1 MMWTVLMPVG
11 LAIILLGGLSVPAAA
26 EHGEVH
32 SSVDLKVDV
41 KVTPDGFHLGGQ
53 LLGLKQAYEAW
64 VKGQVRPNG
73 LSLDGRLQDGARA
86 FNFKLNADIDR
97 ALMGTRAQEPA
108 LLSNR
113 GQEPF

>member
-1 MMWTVLMPVG
+1 MMWTVLMPMG
-11 LAIILLGGLSVPAAA
+11 LAIMLLGGLSVPAAA

-32 SSVDLKVDV
+32 SSVDLKVDL
-41 KVTPDGFHLGGQ
+41 KVTPDGFRLGGQ

-64 VKGQVRPNG
+64 VNGQVRPNG

-97 ALMGTRAQEPA
+97 ALLGT
-108 LLSNR
+108 R